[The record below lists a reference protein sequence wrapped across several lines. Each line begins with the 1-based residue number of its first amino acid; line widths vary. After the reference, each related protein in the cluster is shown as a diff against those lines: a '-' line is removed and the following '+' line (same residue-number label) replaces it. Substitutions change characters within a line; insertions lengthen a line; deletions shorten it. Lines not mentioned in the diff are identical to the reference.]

1 MKITR
6 AVVPSLFTVLNM
18 FCGFMSIIHS
28 SRGEYINASWFI
40 VLAAGFDSLD
50 GVMARITKSSS
61 EFGVEIDSLSDAISF
76 GAAPAF
82 LVYRMSLY
90 QLEGIGILLS
100 SLLMIFG
107 ALRLARFNVQ
117 LVGFDKDYFSGLPIP
132 ASALTV
138 ASFTLNY
145 YSESAGL
152 DPRAAAFLPWLSVV
166 LGLLMVSKVKYDTL
180 PRISRRAL
188 KKEPWKFVFAVLAV
202 IVVFVT
208 GGNAIFP
215 LLLLFIVLGL
225 VRYLVTSIRRLAARA
240 HVKYEDEEGD
250 GEGVEPTRVEP

>member
-18 FCGFMSIIHS
+18 FCGFMSLIHA
-28 SRGEYINASWFI
+28 SRGEYVNASWFI

-90 QLEGIGILLS
+90 QLEAMGIIVS

-132 ASALTV
+132 ASAMTV

-145 YSESAGL
+145 YSETTGL
-152 DPRAAAFLPWLSVV
+152 DPRAEVFLPWLSVL

-180 PRISRRAL
+180 PRVSRRAL
-188 KKEPWKFVFAVLAV
+188 KKEPWKFVFAVLAIV
-202 IVVFVT
+202 VVFVT

-225 VRYLVTSIRRLAARA
+225 VRYVITTGRRILTRPHA
-240 HVKYEDEEGD
+240 EDDEA
-250 GEGVEPTRVEP
+250 VEPTQAEP

>member
-18 FCGFMSIIHS
+18 FCGFMSIIHA
-28 SRGEYINASWFI
+28 SRGEYVNASWFI

-90 QLEGIGILLS
+90 QLEAMGIIVS

-145 YSESAGL
+145 YSETTGL
-152 DPRAAAFLPWLSVV
+152 DPRAEVFLPWLSVL

-180 PRISRRAL
+180 PKVSRRAL
-188 KKEPWKFVFAVLAV
+188 KKEPWKFVFASSGDYCRVCHRRQRNFPAAS
-202 IVVFVT
+202 VVHC
-208 GGNAIFP
+208 
-215 LLLLFIVLGL
+215 LGAGT
-225 VRYLVTSIRRLAARA
+225 VCHHHGRRKMTRPHA
-240 HVKYEDEEGD
+240 KFEDDEA
-250 GEGVEPTRVEP
+250 VEPTQVEP